1 MPTRRDWEQRD
12 ADEKSKAYQS
22 RTGALAKRLARVS
35 QKASQDMISFMET
48 ILEDFRYEGG
58 FRTKAEAES
67 WLRMRMDMA
76 AWEDLV
82 DWITKVGDKA
92 TKRKLEA
99 KVSAWTA
106 GREFS
111 RMDALNTALQANQAI
126 LQEAVKTSTLPILV
140 DVSTDAYYRQMF
152 SIQKGL
158 GVGWK
163 LDALPGNWV
172 TVAASSK
179 LDATSMYFAK
189 HVTGLFKAKLLD
201 GILKGR
207 SSKQIAK
214 DLEESGTPAP
224 VAMMTARTSITET
237 AAETEKKAL
246 ERAKLDKY
254 EFMATLD
261 ERTCP
266 ECGRLDGKVFY
277 TKDGKKG
284 VNMPP
289 MHPNCR
295 CIITAALTDEYK
307 GDKRFARDSKGKGIY
322 VDGRMTYEEWR
333 KIYIDSE
340 SKS

>member
-1 MPTRRDWEQRD
+1 MPTRREWEQRD
-12 ADEKSKAYQS
+12 ADEKSRAYQS
-22 RTGALAKRLARVS
+22 RTGALAKRLSRVA
-35 QKASQDMISFMET
+35 QKASKDMTDFMSA
-48 ILEDFRYEGG
+48 ILDDFRYEGG

-82 DWITKVGDKA
+82 AWISKVGDKA
-92 TKRKLEA
+92 TRRKLET
-99 KVSAWTA
+99 KISMWTA

-126 LQEAVKTSTLPILV
+126 LQEAVKSSTLPVLV

-179 LDATSMYFAK
+179 LDATSRYFAK
-189 HVTGLFKAKLLD
+189 HVTGLYKARLLD

-207 SSKQIAK
+207 SSKQIAE
-214 DLEESGTPAP
+214 DLESTGTPAP
-224 VAMMTARTSITET
+224 VAMMSARTSITET
-237 AAETEKKAL
+237 AAETERKAL
-246 ERAKLDKY
+246 ERANLDKY
-254 EFMATLD
+254 EYIASLD

-266 ECGRLDGKVFY
+266 VCGALDGKVFLV
-277 TKDGKKG
+277 KDGKKG

-295 CIITAALTDEYK
+295 CGITAALKDEYK
-307 GDKRFARDSKGKGIY
+307 SSKRFARDSNGKGIY
-322 VDGRMTYEEWR
+322 VDGTMTYAEWKR
-333 KIYIDSE
+333 IYVDSKD
-340 SKS
+340 KS